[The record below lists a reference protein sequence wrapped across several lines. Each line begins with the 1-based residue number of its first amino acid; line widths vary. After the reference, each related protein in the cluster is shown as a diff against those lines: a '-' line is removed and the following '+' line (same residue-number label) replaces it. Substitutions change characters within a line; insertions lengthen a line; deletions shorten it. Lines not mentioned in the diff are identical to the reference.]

1 MNKPN
6 FFLISGGPGVG
17 KTTLLE
23 ELRRRGERVV
33 EETHRRII
41 REGHAQSGSLKLGTL
56 AARED
61 IARFEAMGEVQERV
75 FFDRGVVD
83 SLTPQ
88 APPWMWAAA
97 KRLRYNDL
105 VFTPPPWPEIYTQDE
120 ERRQTFEDC
129 LATHETM
136 RRQLLDL
143 GYTPVT
149 VPPASVEARAAFVLE
164 VTASL
169 GFGA

>member
-1 MNKPN
+1 MIKPN

-41 REGHAQSGSLKLGTL
+41 REGRAQSGSLKLGTL

-136 RRQLLDL
+136 RRQLLGL

-169 GFGA
+169 GIGA

>member
-33 EETHRRII
+33 EETHRRLI
-41 REGHAQSGSLKLGTL
+41 REGRAESGSSRLGTL

-61 IARFEAMGEVQERV
+61 IARFEAMKGVQERV
-75 FFDRGVVD
+75 FFDRGIVD

-97 KRLRYNDL
+97 KRLRYNEL
-105 VFTPPPWPEIYTQDE
+105 VFTPPPWPEIYTPDA

-129 LATHETM
+129 LATHEAIL
-136 RRQLLDL
+136 RRLRALS
-143 GYTPVT
+143 YEPVT
-149 VPPASVEARAAFVLE
+149 VLQGSPAERAEFVLSLARAPLA
-164 VTASL
+164 
-169 GFGA
+169 